1 VKPSSGH
8 HDFIFEI
15 IQVVYYMIKMEQIN
29 TVRKFHLARS
39 FLGRGLYFTAAYWV
53 DGMMVDT
60 GCAYTVQELLT
71 SLKGYQID
79 YIVSTHSHEDHIAG
93 NAALQNIY
101 GADVMAHPLALP
113 VLSDPRGRQSLALYQ
128 RLMWGYPD
136 PSKGKA
142 IGEFV
147 QTKNHRFTVIHT
159 PGHSP
164 DHICLYEP
172 KEGWLFSGD
181 LFVGGQDRALRADYN
196 IWRIIESLEKV
207 AVMDI
212 SILFPGSGN
221 IRKNPHNEIIGKI
234 EYLKELGERILSHY
248 RQGLSYSQIRRK
260 LLGPEIAIAYVTL
273 GHFSGTNLIRSFIED
288 QPHMNDTKEG
298 TE

>member
-1 VKPSSGH
+1 
-8 HDFIFEI
+8 
-15 IQVVYYMIKMEQIN
+15 
-29 TVRKFHLARS
+29 
-39 FLGRGLYFTAAYWV
+39 
-53 DGMMVDT
+53 MVDT
-60 GCAYTVQELLT
+60 GCAYTVQELFT
-71 SLKGYQID
+71 SLKGNQVN
-79 YIVSTHSHEDHIAG
+79 YIVNTHSHEDHIAG

-113 VLSDPRGRQSLALYQ
+113 VLADPRERQSLALYQ
-128 RLMWGYPD
+128 KMMWGYPD
-136 PSKGKA
+136 PLKGKV

-147 QTKNHRFTVIHT
+147 ETNNHRFTVINT
-159 PGHSP
+159 PGHSS

-181 LFVGGQDRALRADYN
+181 LFLGGQDRALRADYN
-196 IWRIIESLEKV
+196 IWLLIASLEKV
-207 AVMDI
+207 AAMDI

-234 EYLKELGERILSHY
+234 AYLKELGERILSHY
-248 RQGLSYSQIRRK
+248 KQGLNYSQIRRT

-288 QPHMNDTKEG
+288 QPHMKDTKEG
-298 TE
+298 AE

>member
-1 VKPSSGH
+1 
-8 HDFIFEI
+8 
-15 IQVVYYMIKMEQIN
+15 MIKVEEIN
-29 TVRKFHLARS
+29 EVRKFQMARS
-39 FLGRGLYFTAAYWV
+39 FFGRGFYFTAAYWV

-60 GCAYTVQELLT
+60 GCVYTVQELLT
-71 SLKGYQID
+71 SLKGYQVD
-79 YIVSTHSHEDHIAG
+79 YIVNTHSHEDHIAG

-113 VLSDPRGRQSLALYQ
+113 VLADPRERQSLGLYQ
-128 RLMWGYPD
+128 KFLWGYPD

-147 QTKNHRFTVIHT
+147 QTKNHRFEVIHT

-172 KEGWLFSGD
+172 KKGWLFSGD

-196 IWRIIESLEKV
+196 IWLTITSLEKV
-207 AVMDI
+207 AAMDI

-221 IRKNPHNEIIGKI
+221 IRKNPKNEIIDKI

-248 RQGLSYSQIRRK
+248 RQGLSYSQIRRT
-260 LLGPEIAIAYVTL
+260 LLGTEIAIAYFTL

-288 QPHMNDTKEG
+288 QPHMNDTIKG
-298 TE
+298 AR

>member
-1 VKPSSGH
+1 
-8 HDFIFEI
+8 
-15 IQVVYYMIKMEQIN
+15 MIKVEEIN
-29 TVRKFHLARS
+29 EVRKFQMARS
-39 FLGRGLYFTAAYWV
+39 FFGRGFYFTAAYWV

-60 GCAYTVQELLT
+60 GCVYTVQELLT
-71 SLKGYQID
+71 SLKGYQVD
-79 YIVSTHSHEDHIAG
+79 YIVNTHSHEDHIAG

-101 GADVMAHPLALP
+101 GADVVAHPLALP
-113 VLSDPRGRQSLALYQ
+113 VLADPRERQSLGLYQ
-128 RLMWGYPD
+128 KFLWGYPD

-147 QTKNHRFTVIHT
+147 ETNNHRFEVIHT

-172 KEGWLFSGD
+172 KKGWLFSGD

-196 IWRIIESLEKV
+196 IWLTITSLEKV
-207 AVMDI
+207 AAMDI

-221 IRKNPHNEIIGKI
+221 IRKNPKNEIIDKI

-248 RQGLSYSQIRRK
+248 RQGLSYSQIRRT
-260 LLGPEIAIAYVTL
+260 LLGTEIAIAYFTL

-288 QPHMNDTKEG
+288 QPHMNDTIKG
-298 TE
+298 AR

>member
-1 VKPSSGH
+1 
-8 HDFIFEI
+8 
-15 IQVVYYMIKMEQIN
+15 MIKVEQIN
-29 TVRKFHLARS
+29 AVRKFQMARS

-71 SLKGYQID
+71 SLKGYQVD
-79 YIVSTHSHEDHIAG
+79 YIVNTHSHEDHIAG
-93 NAALQNIY
+93 NAALQTIY
-101 GADVMAHPLALP
+101 GADVLAHPLALP
-113 VLSDPRGRQSLALYQ
+113 VLADPKGRQSLALYQ
-128 RLMWGYPD
+128 KFLWGYPD
-136 PSKGKA
+136 PSNGKA

-147 QTKNHRFTVIHT
+147 ETNNHRFTVINT

-172 KEGWLFSGD
+172 REGWLFSGD

-196 IWRIIESLEKV
+196 IWLMIASLEKV
-207 AVMDI
+207 AAMDI

-248 RQGLSYSQIRRK
+248 RQGLSYSQIRRT
-260 LLGPEIAIAYVTL
+260 LLGPEIAIAYFTL
-273 GHFSGTNLIRSFIED
+273 GHFSGANLIRSFIED

-298 TE
+298 AK

>member
-1 VKPSSGH
+1 
-8 HDFIFEI
+8 
-15 IQVVYYMIKMEQIN
+15 
-29 TVRKFHLARS
+29 
-39 FLGRGLYFTAAYWV
+39 
-53 DGMMVDT
+53 
-60 GCAYTVQELLT
+60 
-71 SLKGYQID
+71 LKGYQVD
-79 YIVSTHSHEDHIAG
+79 YIVNTHSHEDHIAG

-113 VLSDPRGRQSLALYQ
+113 VLADPRGRQSLALYQ
-128 RLMWGYPD
+128 KLMWGYPD

-142 IGEFV
+142 IGGFV
-147 QTKNHRFTVIHT
+147 ETKNYRFTVIHT

-196 IWRIIESLEKV
+196 IWLIISSLEKV
-207 AVMDI
+207 AAMDI

-234 EYLKELGERILSHY
+234 EYLKELGERILALYS
-248 RQGLSYSQIRRK
+248 QGLSYSKIRRK
-260 LLGPEIAIAYVTL
+260 LLGPEIAIAYFTL
-273 GHFSGTNLIRSFIED
+273 GHFNGKNLIRSFIED

-298 TE
+298 VRNKVR

>member
-1 VKPSSGH
+1 
-8 HDFIFEI
+8 
-15 IQVVYYMIKMEQIN
+15 
-29 TVRKFHLARS
+29 
-39 FLGRGLYFTAAYWV
+39 
-53 DGMMVDT
+53 MVDT

-71 SLKGYQID
+71 SLKGYQVD
-79 YIVSTHSHEDHIAG
+79 YIVNTHSHEDHIAG
-93 NAALQNIY
+93 NAALQKIY

-113 VLSDPRGRQSLALYQ
+113 VLADPRGKQPLHFYQ

-142 IGEFV
+142 IGVFLE
-147 QTKNHRFTVIHT
+147 TRNHRFTVINT

-181 LFVGGQDRALRADYN
+181 LFVGGQDRTLRADYN
-196 IWRIIESLEKV
+196 IWLIIASLEKV
-207 AVMDI
+207 AEMDI
-212 SILFPGSGN
+212 YILFPGSGN

-234 EYLKELGERILSHY
+234 EYLKKLGEHILSYY
-248 RQGLSYSQIRRK
+248 RQGLSYSQIRRT
-260 LLGPEIAIAYVTL
+260 LLGPEIAIAYFTL

-288 QPHMNDTKEG
+288 QPHMNDTKKMAR
-298 TE
+298 